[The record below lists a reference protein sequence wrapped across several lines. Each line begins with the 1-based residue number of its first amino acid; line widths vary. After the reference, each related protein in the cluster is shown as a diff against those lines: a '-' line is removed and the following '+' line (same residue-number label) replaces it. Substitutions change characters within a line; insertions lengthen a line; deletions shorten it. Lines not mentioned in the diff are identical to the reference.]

1 MTDLSSVAFRLVY
14 ALIVHILLFCV
25 VVTRDLHPLAGL
37 ALFRV
42 SILKLIQFFIL
53 KSFVG
58 FNSTRITFPNAHTK

>member
-1 MTDLSSVAFRLVY
+1 MSRVIY
-14 ALIVHILLFCV
+14 
-25 VVTRDLHPLAGL
+25 TRAGPFAGL
-37 ALFRV
+37 ALVRV